1 MLTTLPMEAVRS
13 QTRLY
18 DPWKVLLH
26 NDDHNSIDH
35 VVDALQKAVT
45 QLQPTD
51 AQAITLEA
59 HQQGV
64 ALVIRCPQEHAE
76 MYAERLQ
83 SYGLVVTI
91 EAEA

>member
-1 MLTTLPMEAVRS
+1 MPTTLPMEALRS

-26 NDDHNSIDH
+26 NDDHNTVDH
-35 VVDALQKAVT
+35 VVESLQKAVT

-51 AQAITLEA
+51 AQAIMMEA
-59 HQQGV
+59 HQSGL

-76 MYAERLQ
+76 MYAERLC
-83 SYGLVVTI
+83 SYGLVATI
-91 EAEA
+91 EAEQ